1 VLEKMPGRVA
11 RLDTFLITA
20 GEPGAVR
27 RDVAGYVNAGRPR
40 KVVEEPL
47 GVIRKLLADIRGWT
61 QSSPLTPS

>member
-1 VLEKMPGRVA
+1 
-11 RLDTFLITA
+11 LITA